1 MKLRH
6 CIIAA
11 MALTIGGTTA
21 QAIPY
26 APEFMETEQTNGSVE
41 YIKFGNFDQWL
52 VRNIKESAI
61 IGGNTKTLYAVAPN
75 ATWNNNNVYSGL
87 GGSPWATSNVLAK
100 VAGVVKT
107 NTSVYREA
115 RAGHG
120 YCAKLLT
127 HVEQVKV
134 MGLVNIKVMAAGSLF
149 LGKMMEPITGT
160 KNPMSKMDSGIKFG
174 RRPTALCFDYK
185 VQLSGQPNRVKQ
197 TGFSK
202 VSTVQGMDMADC
214 VLYLQK
220 RWEDADGNILAKRVG
235 TMVQRFNRNTG
246 WVNNAKFTIH
256 YGDIT
261 KQSFYKSYMGLTTG
275 DFVKYARNSKGKLV
289 KIQEVGWA
297 DANETPTHIVLAF
310 NSSHGGAYIG
320 SEGNTLWVDN
330 VRLCY

>member
-26 APEFMETEQTNGSVE
+26 APELMETEQTNGSVE

-174 RRPTALCFDYK
+174 RRPTALCFAYK
-185 VQLSGQPNRVKQ
+185 VQLTGQPTRV
-197 TGFSK
+197 
-202 VSTVQGMDMADC
+202 
-214 VLYLQK
+214 
-220 RWEDADGNILAKRVG
+220 
-235 TMVQRFNRNTG
+235 
-246 WVNNAKFTIH
+246 
-256 YGDIT
+256 
-261 KQSFYKSYMGLTTG
+261 
-275 DFVKYARNSKGKLV
+275 
-289 KIQEVGWA
+289 
-297 DANETPTHIVLAF
+297 
-310 NSSHGGAYIG
+310 
-320 SEGNTLWVDN
+320 
-330 VRLCY
+330 